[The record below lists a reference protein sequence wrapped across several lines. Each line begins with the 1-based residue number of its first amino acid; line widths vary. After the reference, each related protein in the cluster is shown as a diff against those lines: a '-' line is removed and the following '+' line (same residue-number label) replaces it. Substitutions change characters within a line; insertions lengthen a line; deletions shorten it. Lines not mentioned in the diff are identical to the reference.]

1 MRNILL
7 VSVSALL
14 LISVVVLG
22 QEVKGTGA
30 KLYIDQTTFDFGYI
44 PAGETVSHSFF
55 FLSKG
60 TDSLKILKV
69 QPG

>member
-1 MRNILL
+1 LRNLILISL
-7 VSVSALL
+7 SALL

-22 QEVKGTGA
+22 QEVKSSGA
-30 KLYIDQTTFDFGYI
+30 KLFIQQTTFDFGYV
-44 PAGETVSHSFF
+44 PGGDVMSHSFF
-55 FLSKG
+55 FLSTG

>member
-1 MRNILL
+1 VRNAILISIFALLL
-7 VSVSALL
+7 VSVA
-14 LISVVVLG
+14 VVG

-30 KLYIDQTTFDFGYI
+30 KLYIDQTSFDFGYVL
-44 PAGETVSHSFF
+44 AGQTVSHSFF
-55 FLSKG
+55 FHSKG